1 MICPNCQFENPEG
14 AKFCNEC
21 GNRLAPKSE
30 LPPHALTFEKKLE
43 KIQQYLPEGLTEKI
57 INQRDRIEGERKQ
70 VTVMFCDMV
79 GFTLLADRI
88 GPVEAYGV
96 MDKVYEILIRQVH
109 ELEGTVNQ
117 MTGDGVMALFGA
129 PIALEDA
136 PQRALWSALSI
147 HSEIASFSDQNKE
160 TGPFRMR
167 IGINT
172 GPVVVGTLGKD
183 LRVEFKAVGNTV
195 NLASRMEGLAEPGT
209 TYVTEETFRLTEDLF
224 RFDVMGKKAV
234 KGKEN
239 AIPVYKLLSGKE
251 KVYRRRLGSER
262 RIHSEMVG
270 RNDHLDK
277 LELQM
282 MKAINGKGSIV
293 NIIGE
298 AGIGKSR
305 LVAELKRREIIK
317 KVTLNE
323 GRAIS
328 IGRNLSFHPIID
340 FFKQWARIR
349 EDDPEPTAFNKL
361 EASIRS
367 LIPKEYGEILP
378 FVATLMGMKLSG
390 QHAKRVKG
398 IEGEAL
404 EKLILKSLRDL
415 LTRAAEINPLVIVIE
430 DLHWAD
436 TSSIEL
442 LESLF
447 RLAETERIL
456 FINVFRPGFQE
467 TGERIIETI
476 TKKLSVYYVEIVI
489 EPLDEKVS
497 EALISN
503 MLNIGELHH
512 TVIGRIVQRVG
523 GNPFF
528 LEEVVRSFID
538 SGAIVLKNE
547 GFQITDKINTMAIPN
562 TINDVLMAR
571 IDRLE
576 EPTRDLVKIASV
588 IGRNFFYR
596 ILKEVTEEFED
607 LDGKLSHLKE
617 IQLIRERR
625 KTEELEYLFKHA
637 LAQQAAYESILPQ
650 KQKKLHSKVADS
662 IEKVFGDRLHKFYG
676 MLAYHYS
683 RAENLE
689 KAEEHLIKA
698 GEEALKSSASNEAL
712 HYYQEALELYFRKY
726 GDSADPQRIAM
737 LEKNIALALYNR
749 GQYEE
754 AAEYFDKALNYY
766 WGKLPKGP
774 VSGTFSFI
782 SGFFHLLISLYLP
795 FLKFS
800 KTPKQSDTEAVD
812 LFFKKLKALGIIN
825 AKKFFIESIYFYR
838 RVTRFDLTKFDLA
851 TGILAGASSLFS
863 FTGISFGLSRRI
875 LDLVRDKIDQDDI
888 KSFIIYD
895 FSETL
900 HYYLKGNWTKIKDH
914 NEDLFDQNLNI
925 GEIYWASQ
933 HLHWHCLPKI
943 FQGRFD
949 IANLLIKRLNDIYE
963 VFENDFSLL
972 LKQLSNTGLL
982 LERRNLTDAMV
993 EIESGIEFAQKTN
1006 QALALI
1012 HMYSCKA
1019 HVQILMGNMKAAGTS
1034 LQHANKIR
1042 KEVVSAPWQLS
1053 NFRRSKLVYDLGKME
1068 ASEKNESK
1076 TAHLKHRKQAFK
1088 SCRKFL
1094 KQTRKVA
1101 QHRTEAYKLAGLYD
1115 WLINRQKKALSWWS
1129 KAIKQGEHL
1138 GARLDLS
1145 RTYFEV
1151 GRRLLEADSR
1161 YNKLNGITAQAYIE
1175 KAKHLYEEMD
1185 LQWDLDELQRFVQH
1199 QDIRK

>member
-1 MICPNCQFENPEG
+1 MKCPNCQFENPEG

-21 GNRLAPKSE
+21 GHPMASVSKPS
-30 LPPHALTFEKKLE
+30 PHVLSFEKKIE
-43 KIQQYLPEGLTEKI
+43 KIQRYLPEGLTEKI
-57 INQRDRIEGERKQ
+57 LNQRDKIEGERKQ
-70 VTVMFCDMV
+70 VTVLFCDMV
-79 GFTLLADRI
+79 GFTPLVDRI
-88 GPVEAYGV
+88 GPVEAYRV
-96 MDKVYEILIRQVH
+96 MDRIYEILIQKIY
-109 ELEGTVNQ
+109 EFEGTVNQ

-147 HSEIASFSDQNKE
+147 HHDIADFSDQNPE
-160 TGPFRMR
+160 IGPFKMR
-167 IGINT
+167 IGVNT

-183 LRVEFKAVGNTV
+183 LRVEFNAVGDTV
-195 NLASRMEGLAEPGT
+195 NLASRIEGLAEAGA
-209 TYVTEETFRLTEDLF
+209 TYVTQDTFKLTQGLF
-224 RFDVMGKKAV
+224 RFEALGKKVV
-234 KGKEN
+234 KGKEKS
-239 AIPVYKLLSGKE
+239 IPVFKLLSAKE
-251 KVYRRRLGSER
+251 KVYRPRLGSER
-262 RIHSEMVG
+262 RIYSEMVG

-277 LELQM
+277 LELQV
-282 MKAINGKGSIV
+282 MKAINGKGSVV

-328 IGRNLSFHPIID
+328 IGKNLSFHPIID
-340 FFKQWARIR
+340 FFKQWAQIR

-361 EASIRS
+361 EATIRS
-367 LIPKEYGEILP
+367 LVPQEYGEILP

-390 QHAKRVKG
+390 NYAQRVKG

-404 EKLILKSLRDL
+404 EKLILKSLREL
-415 LTRAAEINPLVIVIE
+415 LIRAAKRTPLVVVIE

-456 FINVFRPGFQE
+456 FINVFRPGFRE
-467 TGERIIETI
+467 TGERIVETI
-476 TKKLSVYYVEIVI
+476 ANKLSVYYVEIMM

-497 EALISN
+497 EVLISN
-503 MLNIGELHH
+503 MLNISELHH
-512 TVIGRIVQRVG
+512 AVIGRIVQRVG

-528 LEEVVRSFID
+528 IEEVVRSFID
-538 SGAIVLKNE
+538 SGAIVLKNG
-547 GFQITDKINTMAIPN
+547 GFQITEKINTMAIPN

-576 EPTRDLVKIASV
+576 ETTRDLVKVAAV

-596 ILKEVTEEFED
+596 VLKEVTEKFED
-607 LDGKLSHLKE
+607 LDGKLTHLKE

-650 KQKKLHSKVADS
+650 KQKELHLKVANS

-712 HYYQEALELYFRKY
+712 HYYQEALDLYLRKY
-726 GDSADPQRIAM
+726 GDSADPEKIAM

-754 AAEYFDKALNYY
+754 AVEYFDKTLNYY
-766 WGKLPKGP
+766 WGELPRGP
-774 VSGTFSFI
+774 IAGPFKFLT
-782 SGFFHLLISLYLP
+782 GFLHILISLYLP
-795 FLKFS
+795 SLKFRKIPTQRDS
-800 KTPKQSDTEAVD
+800 EAVD
-812 LFFKKLKALGIIN
+812 LFFKKLKAWGIIN
-825 AKKFFIESIYFYR
+825 PKQFFIESIYFYR
-838 RVTRFDLTKFDLA
+838 RVTNFDLKKFESA
-851 TGILAGASSLFS
+851 IGIFAGASSLFS
-863 FTGISFGLSRRI
+863 FTGISFKLSRRV
-875 LDLVRDKIDQDDI
+875 LDLVREKVDRNDAR
-888 KSFIIYD
+888 SFIIYD

-900 HYYLKGNWTKIKDH
+900 HHYLQGSWKEIKDH
-914 NEDLFDQNLNI
+914 DEALFDQNMSI
-925 GEIYWASQ
+925 GEIYWSSQ

-943 FQGRFD
+943 YQGDFET
-949 IANLLIKRLNDIYE
+949 ANLLVKRLSDISE
-963 VFENDFSLL
+963 VYENDFSLL
-972 LKQLSNTGLL
+972 LKLL
-982 LERRNLTDAMV
+982 LNTALLMECRKLPEALR
-993 EIESGIEFAQKTN
+993 EIKQGIEFAQKIN
-1006 QALALI
+1006 QGLALI
-1012 HMYSCKA
+1012 HMYACKA
-1019 HVQILMGNMKAAGTS
+1019 HVKMLMGDIEKAARS
-1034 LQHANKIR
+1034 LKHANTIR
-1042 KEVVSAPWQLS
+1042 HEVDSAPWQLS
-1053 NFRRSKLVYDLGKME
+1053 VFRRSKLEYDLRRLEELKGNAE
-1068 ASEKNESK
+1068 
-1076 TAHLKHRKQAFK
+1076 TAEYSVYCKKALK
-1088 SCRKFL
+1088 SCRKLL

-1101 QHRTEAYKLAGLYD
+1101 QHRTEAYRLTGLYY
-1115 WLINRQKKALSWWS
+1115 WLINKQKNACGWWY
-1129 KAIKQGEHL
+1129 KAIKEGERL
-1138 GARLDLS
+1138 NARLELS

-1151 GRRLLEADSR
+1151 GRRLLETDS
-1161 YNKLNGITAQAYIE
+1161 KHKALNGIKAQVYIE
-1175 KAKHLYEEMD
+1175 KAKRLFEEMD
-1185 LQWDLDELQRFVQH
+1185 LKWDLDELNRQG
-1199 QDIRK
+1199 